1 MARSKWLVNS
11 SASRF
16 HDSPASNVDFRP
28 LHRSRGKLPSAT
40 VSPLNTAKTRTYL
53 LSSQPIKIHFANF
66 TLLDFSLACSSI
78 VCKFCGEVGR
88 HVRCFGKI
96 PTHIVN
102 AFAALLS
109 WFVNVNC
116 SQCLAQHF
124 IISHDIS

>member
-28 LHRSRGKLPSAT
+28 LHRARGKLPSAI

-53 LSSQPIKIHFANF
+53 LSIQSIKIHFANF
-66 TLLDFSLACSSI
+66 ALLDFSLACSSI

-88 HVRCFGKI
+88 HVRCFRKI
-96 PTHIVN
+96 PTYIVN

-109 WFVNVNC
+109 WFISVNC
-116 SQCLAQHF
+116 SLCLVQHF
-124 IISHDIS
+124 ILSGGIS